1 MSSGGVPW
9 LDQPVMLHSS
19 RADSCSMTPEQCAYR
34 NGHWRYWY
42 EADHVYSLNTI
53 YFFCATV
60 GVFAIAN
67 FLIKYAPAQLKKS
80 VLWQKATAGLRYLA
94 YRGYEM
100 PVLRYWSPS
109 LGVILLGLAGT
120 VFFFA
125 MTLGPKP
132 YYWPEVQPKSYG
144 SSPPIATRTG
154 WMALAILPFV
164 LYVSDLW

>member
-1 MSSGGVPW
+1 VHIATATGDTGRHFFTASGKKFTDGG
-9 LDQPVMLHSS
+9 
-19 RADSCSMTPEQCAYR
+19 R
-34 NGHWRYWY
+34 Y

-60 GVFAIAN
+60 GVFGIAN
-67 FLIKYAPAQLKKS
+67 FLAKYAPVQVKRSDAWKK
-80 VLWQKATAGLRYLA
+80 VTAGLRYLA
-94 YRGYEM
+94 YRGYEL
-100 PVLRYWSPS
+100 PVVRYWSPS

-120 VFFFA
+120 VFCFA

-132 YYWPEVQPKSYG
+132 YYWPEVQPDSYG

-164 LYVSDLW
+164 LYVRRPGVCRIC